1 LYFGLNLASTE
12 KAFTREDGK
21 EFDLVF
27 NLAAETKYGQAEEV
41 YDEKVLKLSV
51 TVAKEAAKRNIA
63 VFVETST
70 SQIYEPGKKPSSED
84 SKLKPWTLVAKY
96 KHKAEEELKTISG

>member
-1 LYFGLNLASTE
+1 MILKSNSNRPIWSMLVGSCDGSPGRSYIYPTLDNFPPIVSTE

-41 YDEKVLKLSV
+41 SK
-51 TVAKEAAKRNIA
+51 NGQ
-63 VFVETST
+63 FVKNLHS
-70 SQIYEPGKKPSSED
+70 
-84 SKLKPWTLVAKY
+84 
-96 KHKAEEELKTISG
+96 